1 MRSMTFPGD
10 RSPEPATPPLGAY
23 LITQC
28 VLTRHW
34 ATLPHNSSSAS
45 SNLSERSP
53 SVTNLLDE
61 YIGSRICMCY
71 NSLVPAPGAGF
82 FSVTSHMPKEIRNLA
97 IIAHVD
103 HGKTTLVDAML
114 KQSDVFRRN
123 QQVGELIM
131 DSNELER
138 EKGITILAKNTAIAY
153 KGTRINIIDTP
164 GHADFSGEVERV
176 LNMADGCLLVID
188 AVDGPMSQT
197 RFVLRHA
204 LQSRIKPVVVINK
217 IDLPFARPTDVA
229 NMVQDLFLELAT
241 DAEQLDFPTLYSD
254 AKAGYA
260 VFDLKD
266 QPKSIEPLFEA
277 IVKYIP
283 RPLGDVEDGFQLLVA
298 ALDYDNHLGQ
308 IAVGRIARGKVS
320 VGDLVARILQDGTT
334 TFHKVS
340 RLFVFEGLVRRE
352 IADAES
358 GEIIALAGLEQAAI
372 GDTIAKADQLETLP
386 GIDIGQPTVQMTF
399 GVNTSPLAGQDGR
412 YVNSRQL
419 RERLSTEL
427 QTNVG
432 LRVEDTESTETFL
445 VSGRG
450 ELHLAILIETMR
462 REGYEF
468 QVSKPQAIVKV
479 ENGQKLEPYE
489 LLVLEVGE
497 ESIGALVENLS
508 ARLAHMTDMRSDGQK
523 RLHLDFSIPTRGLI
537 GFRSFFL
544 KATRGDGQMNST
556 FTAYEPLRGEVE
568 STRSGALVAAEAGIA
583 NTYGLS
589 NAQQRGLTFV
599 EPGMPVY
606 EGMVVG
612 VHARES
618 DLVVNAC
625 KEKKLTNMRAST
637 ADIAVKLTPPVRMS
651 LEEALDFIVED
662 EMVEVTPKNIRLRKR
677 VLSNDRRYRVK
688 HSNVR
693 VPVEQ

>member
-1 MRSMTFPGD
+1 MT
-10 RSPEPATPPLGAY
+10 
-23 LITQC
+23 
-28 VLTRHW
+28 
-34 ATLPHNSSSAS
+34 
-45 SNLSERSP
+45 
-53 SVTNLLDE
+53 
-61 YIGSRICMCY
+61 
-71 NSLVPAPGAGF
+71 
-82 FSVTSHMPKEIRNLA
+82 KEIRNLA

-103 HGKTTLVDAML
+103 HGKTTLLDAML
-114 KQSDVFRRN
+114 KQSHIFRRN

-153 KGTRINIIDTP
+153 KGVKINIIDTP
-164 GHADFSGEVERV
+164 GHADFGGEVERV

-188 AVDGPMSQT
+188 AVDGPMPQT

-204 LQSRIKPVVVINK
+204 LQRQIKPVVVINK
-217 IDLPFARPTDVA
+217 IDRPFARPTEVA

-241 DAEQLDFPTLYSD
+241 DAEQLDFPILYSD

-260 VFDLKD
+260 IVDLKD
-266 QPKSIEPLFEA
+266 QPQSIEPLFEA
-277 IVKYIP
+277 IVKHIP
-283 RPLGDVEDGFQLLVA
+283 QPSGDFEGGFQLLVA
-298 ALDYDNHLGQ
+298 ALHYDSHLGQ

-320 VGDLVARILQDGTT
+320 VGDPVARISQDDTT

-340 RLFVFEGLVRRE
+340 KLFVFEGLLRRE
-352 IADAES
+352 IADAEA
-358 GEIIALAGLEQAAI
+358 GEIVALAGLKQVAI

-399 GVNTSPLAGQDGR
+399 GVNTSPFAGHDGR

-432 LRVEDTESTETFL
+432 LRVQDTESAETFL

-468 QVSKPQAIVKV
+468 QVSKPEAIVKV
-479 ENGQKLEPYE
+479 ENRQKLEPYE
-489 LLVLEVGE
+489 LLVLDVGE

-508 ARLAHMTDMRSDGQK
+508 SRLAHMTDMRSDGQG
-523 RLHLDFSIPTRGLI
+523 RLRLDFSIPTRGLI

-544 KATRGDGQMNST
+544 KTNRGNGQMNSI
-556 FTAYEPLRGEVE
+556 FTGYEPLRGEVE
-568 STRSGALVAAEAGIA
+568 STRAGALVAAETGVA

-589 NAQQRGLTFV
+589 NSQQRGSTFV
-599 EPGMPVY
+599 EPGMPIY
-606 EGMVVG
+606 EGMIVG
-612 VHARES
+612 VHARDS
-618 DLVVNAC
+618 DLVVNVC
-625 KEKKLTNMRAST
+625 KEKKLTNVRAST
-637 ADIAVKLTPPVRMS
+637 SDIAVKFTPSVRMS
-651 LEEALDFIVED
+651 LEEALDFIIED
-662 EMVEVTPKNIRLRKR
+662 EMVEVTPTNIRLRKR
-677 VLSNDRRYRVK
+677 FLSNDQRYRVK
-688 HSNVR
+688 RNKVR
-693 VPVEQ
+693 IPVEQ

>member
-1 MRSMTFPGD
+1 
-10 RSPEPATPPLGAY
+10 
-23 LITQC
+23 
-28 VLTRHW
+28 
-34 ATLPHNSSSAS
+34 
-45 SNLSERSP
+45 
-53 SVTNLLDE
+53 
-61 YIGSRICMCY
+61 
-71 NSLVPAPGAGF
+71 
-82 FSVTSHMPKEIRNLA
+82 MPKEIRNLA

-497 ESIGALVENLS
+497 ESVGALVENLS

-556 FTAYEPLRGEVE
+556 FAAYEPLRGEVE